1 MKVQKWATVTLLA
14 AGTLAACAVPNQ
26 GTATPVV
33 ALAAPTS
40 TIVVQPPVVAAPPQT
55 VYAAPPTTRTIYPA
69 PAQVP
74 AIPVAQ
80 TVIAYYEAINRG
92 DFSTAWNLGGQKL
105 AKGGTLASY
114 AKGYAT
120 TSWVA
125 LTVTSVRGNTVY
137 VDLSARQTDGSL
149 RAFSGSYTVS
159 GGAITSANMKRL
171 S

>member
-1 MKVQKWATVTLLA
+1 MRAKNWAALTIMA
-14 AGTLAACAVPNQ
+14 AGGLAACATPNQ

-55 VYAAPPTTRTIYPA
+55 VYATPPTTRTIYPA
-69 PAQVP
+69 PAPAP

-80 TVIAYYEAINRG
+80 TVIAYYDAINRG
-92 DFSTAWNLGGQKL
+92 DFSTAWSLGGQRL

-120 TSWVA
+120 TSWAA
-125 LTVTSVRGNTVY
+125 LTVTSVSGNTVY

-149 RAFSGSYTVS
+149 RTFSGSYTVS
-159 GGAITSANMKRL
+159 NGAITSANMKRI

>member
-1 MKVQKWATVTLLA
+1 MRAKNWAAVTIMA
-14 AGTLAACAVPNQ
+14 AGGVAACAVPNQ

-55 VYAAPPTTRTIYPA
+55 IYAAPPTTQTIHTA
-69 PAQVP
+69 PVP
-74 AIPVAQ
+74 AFPVAQ
-80 TVIAYYEAINRG
+80 TVISYYDAINRG
-92 DFSTAWNLGGQKL
+92 DFSTAWNLGGKKL

-125 LTVTSVRGNTVY
+125 LTVTSVSGNTVY

-149 RAFSGSYTVS
+149 RTFSGSYTVS
-159 GGAITSANMKRL
+159 GGVITGANMKRL